1 MGIREMLD
9 EIRNETLFNATQNVE
24 NAKAEAN
31 RMILS
36 KIDELEKVYKDK
48 RLEFQNELSSIKKK
62 ITGKTEME
70 IFKDLQE
77 KKSNLYNSFI
87 NELILAIV
95 NDIRSDKN
103 KYFNFISSVFKDLK
117 KDLKNKDFDV
127 IISFQDKD
135 IAEEI
140 KKKFEVGKVDYSNI
154 LGGVIVKTEDTYI
167 DGSFDSIFQKL
178 RPEILKILVGEI
190 GD

>member
-9 EIRNETLFNATQNVE
+9 EIRNEALLNATQNVE

-36 KIDELEKVYKDK
+36 KIDELEKIYKEK

-95 NDIRSDKN
+95 NDIRKDKN
-103 KYFNFISSVFKDLK
+103 KYFNFLSSVFKDLK

-135 IAEEI
+135 IADEI

-178 RPEILKILVGEI
+178 KPEILKILVSEI

>member
-9 EIRNETLFNATQNVE
+9 EIRNETLLNATQNVE

-36 KIDELEKVYKDK
+36 KIDELEKIYKEK

-95 NDIRSDKN
+95 NDIRKDKN
-103 KYFNFISSVFKDLK
+103 KYFNFISSVFNDLK

-127 IISFQDKD
+127 IVSFQDKD
-135 IAEEI
+135 IADEI

-154 LGGVIVKTEDTYI
+154 LGGIIVRTEDTYI

-178 RPEILKILVGEI
+178 KPEILKILVSEI

>member
-9 EIRNETLFNATQNVE
+9 EIRNETLLNATQNVE

-36 KIDELEKVYKDK
+36 KIDELEKIYKEK

-95 NDIRSDKN
+95 NDIRKDKN
-103 KYFNFISSVFKDLK
+103 KYFNFISSVFKGLK

-127 IISFQDKD
+127 IVSFQDKD
-135 IAEEI
+135 MADEI
-140 KKKFEVGKVDYSNI
+140 KKKFEVGKIDYSNI

-178 RPEILKILVGEI
+178 KPEILKILVSEI

>member
-9 EIRNETLFNATQNVE
+9 EIRNEALLNATQNVE

-36 KIDELEKVYKDK
+36 KIDELEKIYKEK

-95 NDIRSDKN
+95 NDIRKDKN
-103 KYFNFISSVFKDLK
+103 KYFNFLSSVFKDLK

-135 IAEEI
+135 IADEI

-154 LGGVIVKTEDTYI
+154 LGGIIVRTEDTYI

-178 RPEILKILVGEI
+178 KPEILKILVSEI